1 MDAVIGGTHITSLP
15 NLTSVRTEKLTT
27 PYGDPSSAVSIGLI
41 DGREIAFLP
50 RHGDPHALA
59 PHKINYRANLWALQE
74 LGVTQG
80 VSIATC
86 GGIRGDFGPGVLVLP
101 DQIIDYS
108 HGRIGTYHDGT
119 DGKPVRHVDFTQ
131 PYSDALRQRILAAA
145 QLAGESIADGGCYGC
160 CNGPRLETAAEV
172 AKLAR
177 DGCHLVG
184 QTGMPEAAL
193 ARELGIGY
201 AAICPIVNH
210 AAGIGDSRF
219 EISRVELV
227 TTRTAALARI
237 LKILTVF
244 AGQGR

>member
-15 NLTSVRTEKLTT
+15 NLRSVRREKLRT
-27 PYGDPSSAVSIGLI
+27 PFGDPSAEVMIGLFG
-41 DGREIAFLP
+41 DREIAFLP

-59 PHKINYRANLWALQE
+59 PHMINYRANLWALHE
-74 LGVTQG
+74 LGVKQV

-86 GGIRGDFGPGVLVLP
+86 GGIRDAFGPGVLVLP

-108 HGRIGTYHDGT
+108 HGRIGTFHDGT

-131 PYSDALRQRILAAA
+131 PYSEALRQRVLAAA
-145 QLAGESIADGGCYGC
+145 RQAGEAIADGGCYGC

-172 AKLAR
+172 AKLAQ
-177 DGCHLVG
+177 DGCDLVG

-193 ARELGIGY
+193 ARELGICY

-219 EISRVELV
+219 EISRAELAA
-227 TTRTAALARI
+227 TRTAALARI
-237 LKILTVF
+237 MKILTVF
-244 AGQGR
+244 ASQDR

>member
-1 MDAVIGGTHITSLP
+1 V
-15 NLTSVRTEKLTT
+15 
-27 PYGDPSSAVSIGLI
+27 
-41 DGREIAFLP
+41 
-50 RHGDPHALA
+50 
-59 PHKINYRANLWALQE
+59 
-74 LGVTQG
+74 

-101 DQIIDYS
+101 DQIIDYTS
-108 HGRIGTYHDGT
+108 GREGTYHDGT

-131 PYSDALRQRILAAA
+131 PYAEGLRQRILAAA
-145 QLAGESIADGGCYGC
+145 RLADETVADGGCYGC

-172 AKLAR
+172 AMLAR
-177 DGCHLVG
+177 DGCDLVG

-219 EISRVELV
+219 EIGRAELAA
-227 TTRTAALARI
+227 TRTAALERIAR
-237 LKILTVF
+237 ILTVF
-244 AGQGR
+244 AAQ

>member
-41 DGREIAFLP
+41 GGREIAFLP

-74 LGVTQG
+74 LGVTQV

-131 PYSDALRQRILAAA
+131 PYSDALRRRSLPGKASPTVAAMAAA
-145 QLAGESIADGGCYGC
+145 TGQGWR
-160 CNGPRLETAAEV
+160 PRP
-172 AKLAR
+172 R
-177 DGCHLVG
+177 W
-184 QTGMPEAAL
+184 QSWRGM
-193 ARELGIGY
+193 
-201 AAICPIVNH
+201 AAIWSARPACLKLRWR
-210 AAGIGDSRF
+210 ASW
-219 EISRVELV
+219 
-227 TTRTAALARI
+227 ALPMPLYARS
-237 LKILTVF
+237 
-244 AGQGR
+244 